1 MCDMTAH
8 NDCSGNGEN
17 EYVRLSKVN
26 RLANLIFGGNS
37 TATKVNFHFVLCFTF
52 PPLIS
57 SCPRNI
63 FLSSIK
69 LSLV

>member
-1 MCDMTAH
+1 MCDITAH
-8 NDCSGNGEN
+8 NDCAGIGED

-26 RLANLIFGGNS
+26 RLDNLIFGGNY
-37 TATKVNFHFVLCFTF
+37 TATKVTFNFVLCFTF
-52 PPLIS
+52 PPLIL

-63 FLSSIK
+63 FLSSII